1 MGFSVLMSIYYK
13 EKPDNFA
20 QCMDSLLAQTSLPDE
35 IVLVED
41 GRLTDEL
48 YKVIDEYAGRMGNIN
63 FVRLRLDE
71 NRGLGIALSYGIKH
85 CRNRLVARMDT
96 DDIAVK
102 DRFAMQLKAFSKN
115 PSLDI
120 VGGYIDEFIDEP
132 DKPYSV
138 RMVPISQKDI
148 YKYQRRRDAFNH
160 MTVMYKKNTVIEAG
174 NYKDCLLMEDS
185 LLWAEMI
192 KNHAHMAN
200 IPKVLVHARCGD
212 DMIDR
217 RGGIDYFFKYKNGRK
232 HILKTGTI
240 SYADYCVTVA
250 AQFVVCI
257 MPTALRRFIF
267 KKILRK

>member
-1 MGFSVLMSIYYK
+1 MRFSVLMSIYYK

-132 DKPYSV
+132 DKPY
-138 RMVPISQKDI
+138 
-148 YKYQRRRDAFNH
+148 
-160 MTVMYKKNTVIEAG
+160 
-174 NYKDCLLMEDS
+174 
-185 LLWAEMI
+185 
-192 KNHAHMAN
+192 
-200 IPKVLVHARCGD
+200 
-212 DMIDR
+212 
-217 RGGIDYFFKYKNGRK
+217 
-232 HILKTGTI
+232 
-240 SYADYCVTVA
+240 
-250 AQFVVCI
+250 
-257 MPTALRRFIF
+257 
-267 KKILRK
+267 